1 MTPDPEERDLRLAE
15 YVLGTLPL
23 PERAAV
29 DLELAVDPAARAARD
44 AWERRLAPLA
54 LGAPAVAPGPEVW
67 PAIAR
72 QLAADGPL
80 PAPSTAVHPGGDL
93 GPAAN
98 DDRIGALQG
107 ALRRWRLTA
116 GTAAA
121 LAAGLALV
129 IALGGPRPGTG
140 PGEADGRYVAV
151 VSSGGEAPALLV
163 SIDTRA
169 GTARVRPVGAQAP
182 AGHSLELWYVGAGAA
197 PKTLG
202 LVGTDAK
209 VLDKALG
216 KALGMALGKELG
228 KEQGLP
234 AEAGTFAVSVEP
246 AGGSPTGQP
255 TGPVV
260 YSGKLIR
267 E

>member
-54 LGAPAVAPGPEVW
+54 LAAPEVAPGPGVW

-72 QLAADGPL
+72 QVASDASAGRPGAGRS
-80 PAPSTAVHPGGDL
+80 PASL
-93 GPAAN
+93 GLAAN

-107 ALRRWRLTA
+107 SLRRWRLATGA
-116 GTAAA
+116 AAA
-121 LAAGLALV
+121 LAAGLALFV
-129 IALGGPRPGTG
+129 AVGGPRPGTG
-140 PGEADGRYVAV
+140 LDDGRYLAV

-169 GTARVRPVGAQAP
+169 GTARVRPVGAQTP
-182 AGHSLELWYVGAGAA
+182 SGHSLELWYVGAGAA

-202 LVGTDAK
+202 LVGTGAK
-209 VLDKALG
+209 ALDKALD
-216 KALGMALGKELG
+216 KARI
-228 KEQGLP
+228 LP
-234 AEAGTFAVSVEP
+234 ARGDALAAGTFAVSVEP

>member
-1 MTPDPEERDLRLAE
+1 MTPDPNERDLRLAE
-15 YVLGTLPL
+15 YVLGTLSPS
-23 PERAAV
+23 ERAAV

-54 LGAPAVAPGPEVW
+54 LAAPEVQPGPGVW

-72 QLAADGPL
+72 AVAP
-80 PAPSTAVHPGGDL
+80 PAGAGHPA
-93 GPAAN
+93 AAN
-98 DDRIGALQG
+98 DDHVGALHRS
-107 ALRRWRLTA
+107 LRRWRLAA
-116 GTAAA
+116 GTAAV
-121 LAAGLALV
+121 LAAGLALF
-129 IALGGPRPGTG
+129 IAAGPRPATN
-140 PGEADGRYVAV
+140 GEGRYLAV

-182 AGHSLELWYVGAGAA
+182 AGRSLELWYVGAGEA
-197 PKTLG
+197 PRTLG
-202 LVGTDAK
+202 LVGAGARGLT
-209 VLDKALG
+209 
-216 KALGMALGKELG
+216 
-228 KEQGLP
+228 LP
-234 AEAGTFAVSVEP
+234 AQGDALAAGTFAVSVEP
-246 AGGSPTGQP
+246 EGGSPTGQP

>member
-54 LGAPAVAPGPEVW
+54 LGAPEVVPGPDVW
-67 PAIAR
+67 PGIAR
-72 QLAADGPL
+72 LLAADEPRPAAATPL
-80 PAPSTAVHPGGDL
+80 HPGGDL
-93 GPAAN
+93 GAAAN
-98 DDRIGALQG
+98 DDRLGALQG
-107 ALRRWRLTA
+107 ALRRWRLAA

-121 LAAGLALV
+121 LAAGLALF
-129 IALGGPRPGTG
+129 IAVGGPRPG
-140 PGEADGRYVAV
+140 PGADDGRYVAV
-151 VSSGGEAPALLV
+151 VSRGGEAPALLV

-169 GTARVRPVGAQAP
+169 GTARVRPVGVQAP

-202 LVGTDAK
+202 LVGTDPKMLDNK
-209 VLDKALG
+209 VLDRARV
-216 KALGMALGKELG
+216 
-228 KEQGLP
+228 LP
-234 AEAGTFAVSVEP
+234 AAADALAGGTFAVSVEP

-260 YSGKLIR
+260 YSGTLIR

>member
-1 MTPDPEERDLRLAE
+1 MTPDPDERDLRLAE
-15 YVLGTLPL
+15 YVLGTLP
-23 PERAAV
+23 PAERAAV
-29 DLELAVDPAARAARD
+29 DLELAVDPTARAARE

-54 LGAPAVAPGPEVW
+54 LAAPEVPPGPEVW

-72 QLAADGPL
+72 AVAGDGPGHR
-80 PAPSTAVHPGGDL
+80 AA
-93 GPAAN
+93 AAN

-107 ALRRWRLTA
+107 AVWRWRFAA

-121 LAAGLALV
+121 LAAGLALF
-129 IALGGPRPGTG
+129 IAVDGPRPGDG
-140 PGEADGRYVAV
+140 QENRPGGNRLGDGDGRYIAV
-151 VSSGGEAPALLV
+151 VNSGGEAPALLV

-169 GTARVRPVGAQAP
+169 GTARVRPIGAQAP
-182 AGHSLELWYVGAGAA
+182 AGHSLELWYVGAGEP

-202 LVGTDAK
+202 LVGSDAK
-209 VLDKALG
+209 GLI
-216 KALGMALGKELG
+216 
-228 KEQGLP
+228 LP
-234 AEAGTFAVSVEP
+234 AKADALAGGTFAVSVEP
-246 AGGSPTGQP
+246 EGGSPTGLP

>member
-15 YVLGTLPL
+15 YVLGTLPQ

-54 LGAPAVAPGPEVW
+54 LAAPEVAPGPDLW

-72 QLAADGPL
+72 RLGTEAPAGAPAARP
-80 PAPSTAVHPGGDL
+80 

-98 DDRIGALQG
+98 DDRVGALQG
-107 ALRRWRLTA
+107 SLRRWRLAA
-116 GTAAA
+116 GAAAA
-121 LAAGLALV
+121 LAAGLALF
-129 IALGGPRPGTG
+129 IAAGGPRPGTG
-140 PGEADGRYVAV
+140 SAEGEGRYLAV
-151 VSSGGEAPALLV
+151 VSRGGEAPALLV

-169 GTARVRPVGAQAP
+169 GTARVRPVAAQAP
-182 AGHSLELWYVGAGAA
+182 AGRSLELWYVGAGQA

-202 LVGTDAK
+202 LVGGAA
-209 VLDKALG
+209 KALV
-216 KALGMALGKELG
+216 
-228 KEQGLP
+228 LP
-234 AEAGTFAVSVEP
+234 AGADSLAAGTFAVSVEP
-246 AGGSPTGQP
+246 EGGSPTGQP

-260 YSGKLIR
+260 YSGTLVR
-267 E
+267 D

>member
-1 MTPDPEERDLRLAE
+1 
-15 YVLGTLPL
+15 
-23 PERAAV
+23 
-29 DLELAVDPAARAARD
+29 
-44 AWERRLAPLA
+44 
-54 LGAPAVAPGPEVW
+54 
-67 PAIAR
+67 
-72 QLAADGPL
+72 
-80 PAPSTAVHPGGDL
+80 
-93 GPAAN
+93 
-98 DDRIGALQG
+98 
-107 ALRRWRLTA
+107 
-116 GTAAA
+116 
-121 LAAGLALV
+121 
-129 IALGGPRPGTG
+129 
-140 PGEADGRYVAV
+140 
-151 VSSGGEAPALLV
+151 
-163 SIDTRA
+163 
-169 GTARVRPVGAQAP
+169 VGAQAP